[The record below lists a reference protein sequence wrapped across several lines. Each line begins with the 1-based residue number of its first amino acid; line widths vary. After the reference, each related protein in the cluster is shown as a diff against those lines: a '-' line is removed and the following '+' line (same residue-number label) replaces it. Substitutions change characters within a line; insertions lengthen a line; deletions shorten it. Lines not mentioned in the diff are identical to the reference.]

1 MAWTLVFLGLLTQ
14 GSGSWAKS
22 ALTQPASVSG
32 ALGQTVTI
40 SCTGTS
46 NDIGS
51 YNAVSW
57 HQQYPGMAPKT
68 LIYRVNNRPSG
79 IPDRFSGSKSGNTA
93 SLTISGLQ
101 AEDEAEYYCASYR
114 SGNTYHSGLSS
125 LGSKT
130 KNSSILTSSLLAQKM
145 LPQS

>member
-1 MAWTLVFLGLLTQ
+1 MAWTLVFLSLLTQ
-14 GSGSWAKS
+14 GTGSWAQS
-22 ALTQPASVSG
+22 TLTQPASVSG

-51 YNAVSW
+51 YNDVSW
-57 HQQYPGMAPKT
+57 QQQYPGMAPKA
-68 LIYRVNNRPSG
+68 LIYNVNTWPSG

-93 SLTISGLQ
+93 TLTISGLQ

-114 SGNTYHSGLSS
+114 SGSTYHSGLSS
-125 LGSKT
+125 WGSKT
-130 KNSSILTSSLLAQKM
+130 KTCPVLTASLLARKM

>member
-1 MAWTLVFLGLLTQ
+1 MAWTLVFLSLLTQ
-14 GSGSWAKS
+14 GTGSWAQS
-22 ALTQPASVSG
+22 TLTQPASVSG

-51 YNAVSW
+51 YNDVSW

-68 LIYRVNNRPSG
+68 LIYRVNTRPSG

-114 SGNTYHSGLSS
+114 SGSTYHSGLSS
-125 LGSKT
+125 WGSKT
-130 KNSSILTSSLLAQKM
+130 KTCPVLTASLLARKM